1 MAPLALRAGLG
12 RGFVRFRQGED
23 GAGTA
28 FGFFGIVICLMLAG
42 VSIDFTNAWRNGEI
56 LRLSA
61 DVAAHA
67 GASTLAQDGDRMA
80 ALAVATGA
88 TELNTPTANYGRVI
102 YDPFEDIEALHYD
115 PDSNMVSPGGVT
127 NAVSVRLQRNAR
139 VQNPVPTFLLR
150 LVGQESW
157 DISVTSVAAVVPTT
171 RCLSGDGIY
180 ARGAVTLEGQAVVGT
195 DVCLHSQTAVGLSG
209 GSSFDGGSG
218 LSMPDLADCRGGCS
232 ETSSPGY
239 AAASAEANLIMPDP
253 SDHIDRLSAGFTD
266 AGAKLAEEDAFFAIH
281 PLAEDLS
288 ALDELGVD
296 TADLNGG
303 DVVPLD
309 AETFGR
315 ARALPAGLVYLVT
328 CPSTGEG
335 AGVLNIGGRQ
345 LVVPEDGA
353 RTETAGEET
362 SGAGGIDD
370 ELVEP
375 VQEEPISPEDEVM
388 EEGQVLNGVVLVTNC
403 LLQFTDLADI
413 KGSMILSTR
422 AVPGV
427 ALRADDGARV
437 GDPELQCDAA
447 HQSVIMAK
455 GSMQVPALFT
465 ASNTAFVMDGD
476 ITVAG
481 APSGETAAHRGLSLH
496 ASGQVT
502 MNGQHAFTA
511 CGTAL
516 AALLPMLN
524 VIKFVIPT
532 DPLIGTN

>member
-1 MAPLALRAGLG
+1 MDPAALRAGLG
-12 RGFVRFRQGED
+12 RGCVRFRQDED

-42 VSIDFTNAWRNGEI
+42 VSVDFTNAWRNGEI

-88 TELNTPTANYGRVI
+88 TELNTPAASYGRVI

-150 LVGQESW
+150 LVGRNSW

-180 ARGAVTLEGQAVVGT
+180 ARHAVTLEGQAVVGA
-195 DVCLHSQTAVGLSG
+195 DVCIHSQTAVRLSG

-218 LSMPDLADCRGGCS
+218 LSMPDLANCRGGCS

-239 AAASAEANLIMPDP
+239 GAASAEANLIMSDP
-253 SDHIDRLSAGFTD
+253 SDHIDRLTAGFTD
-266 AGAKLAEEDAFFAIH
+266 AGVALPEEAAFFAIR

-296 TADLNGG
+296 TAELSGG
-303 DVVPLD
+303 DVIRLD
-309 AETFGR
+309 AETFDR

-328 CPSTGEG
+328 CPRTGEG
-335 AGVLNIGGRQ
+335 TGVLSIGGRP
-345 LVVPEDGA
+345 LEVPEDGA
-353 RTETAGEET
+353 GAETAAGET
-362 SGAGGIDD
+362 GGGGD

-375 VQEEPISPEDEVM
+375 VQEDAISPEDEM
-388 EEGQVLNGVVLVTNC
+388 AEEGQVLNGVVLVTDC
-403 LLQFTDLADI
+403 LLQFTDLANI
-413 KGSMILSTR
+413 RGSMILSTR
-422 AVPGV
+422 AVSGV
-427 ALRADDGARV
+427 ALRAEEGARV
-437 GDPELQCDAA
+437 GDPELQCAPA

-455 GSMQVPALFT
+455 GGMQVPAGFT

-481 APSGETAAHRGLSLH
+481 APSGATAAHRGLSLH

-516 AALLPMLN
+516 AGLLPLLN

-532 DPLIGTN
+532 DPLIATN